1 MCPGGVV
8 VAAASEEGR
17 VVTNGMSYHA
27 RDLENANSALVVQ
40 VHPEDFGSDHVLAG
54 VEFQRK
60 YEELAY
66 KVGGANY
73 NAPIQLVGDFMKDR
87 ASTKIGS
94 VTPGYKPGYKLVD
107 MRECLP
113 DFVVESIKEG
123 IVNFDRKIKGYGM
136 DDAVLTGVETRTS
149 APIRMPRNEDF
160 ESVSIEGVYPC
171 GEGAGFAGGIISAA
185 VDGIKVAEKIIGKYA
200 RLDN

>member
-1 MCPGGVV
+1 
-8 VAAASEEGR
+8 
-17 VVTNGMSYHA
+17 MSYHA

-73 NAPIQLVGDFMKDR
+73 NAPVQLVGDFMKDR

-123 IVNFDRKIKGYGM
+123 IVNFDRKIKGYGRE
-136 DDAVLTGVETRTS
+136 DAILTGIETRTS
-149 APIRMPRNEDF
+149 APVKITRNERL
-160 ESVSIEGVYPC
+160 ESISLSGLYPC
-171 GEGAGFAGGIISAA
+171 GEGAGFAGGIVSAA
-185 VDGIKVAEKIIGKYA
+185 VDGIKVAERIIEKYYYS
-200 RLDN
+200 